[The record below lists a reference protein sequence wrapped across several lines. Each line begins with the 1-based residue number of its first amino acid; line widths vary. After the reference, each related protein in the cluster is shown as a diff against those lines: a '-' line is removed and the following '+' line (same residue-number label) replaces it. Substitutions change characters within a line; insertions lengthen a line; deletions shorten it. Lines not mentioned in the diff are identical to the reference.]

1 VLLFSATGA
10 FCAQSLLVCFPIF
23 HHISRSGNWNG
34 QNRTAWS
41 ACQPVLSVAE
51 SRAATIKK
59 TDKRPFSTG
68 FLSANEQ
75 EVRAMTLRLFNTL
88 TGQID
93 LVTPAD
99 GEALRMYEC
108 GPTVYDYGHIGNFR
122 TFLQVDVLRRF
133 LKLTGTKV
141 RHVMNITD
149 VDDKIIRNAAEA
161 GISIGAYTAR
171 FEQAFFEDLE
181 TLRVERPDVMARAT
195 EHIPKMV
202 ELVQKLAAAG
212 AAYQAEDGSWY
223 FRLVAF
229 PEYGKLSKKDLSGME
244 DGARVDLD
252 EYEKD
257 SARDFA
263 MWKAAKP
270 GETSWDTAIGR
281 GRPGWHI
288 ECSAMAMEY
297 LGESFDLHAGGEDL
311 IFPHH
316 ENEIAQ
322 SESVTHKM
330 FARHWMHVR
339 FLLVDGRKMS
349 KSEGNFY
356 TLRDLLLKGYKA
368 SAIRLALISVPYRH
382 QYNFT
387 FEGLAEATSAVE
399 RLRTFRQRLIEGG
412 FAPGENPT
420 LQAAAGKAQEEYR
433 SALANDLN
441 TAEARAPIF
450 ELLRAANTA
459 MDQGELKAGDRDAI
473 LVVLKDFDAVFD
485 VLEDGDAEATRR
497 ALEWAEQEGRLS
509 EVAPELVARQ
519 GLTDAAIEA
528 LVSERSLAKKQRN
541 FARADAIRN
550 ELAEKGV
557 VLEDSKDGVRWK
569 RK

>member
-1 VLLFSATGA
+1 MKQGIGEQRGFVLHNRPLL
-10 FCAQSLLVCFPIF
+10 QSEEPKIRRF
-23 HHISRSGNWNG
+23 
-34 QNRTAWS
+34 
-41 ACQPVLSVAE
+41 QPL
-51 SRAATIKK
+51 
-59 TDKRPFSTG
+59 
-68 FLSANEQ
+68 NEQ
-75 EVRAMTLRLFNTL
+75 EVRPMTLRLFNTL
-88 TGQID
+88 TGQLD
-93 LVTPAD
+93 ELVPSD
-99 GEALRMYEC
+99 GKALRMYAC

-122 TFLQVDVLRRF
+122 TFLQVDVLRRY
-133 LKLTGTKV
+133 LKLAGTGV

-149 VDDKIIRNAAEA
+149 VDDKIIRNAAAAE
-161 GISIGAYTAR
+161 ISISEYTAG
-171 FEQAFFEDLE
+171 FERAFFEDLDA
-181 TLRVERPDVMARAT
+181 LRVERPEVIARAT
-195 EHIPKMV
+195 EHIPRMV
-202 ELVQKLAAAG
+202 ELIQKLAAVG

-223 FRLVAF
+223 FRLAAF

-263 MWKAAKP
+263 LWKAAKP
-270 GETSWDTAIGR
+270 GETSWETAIGC

-288 ECSAMAMEY
+288 ECSTMAMEY

-322 SESVTHKM
+322 SESVTHKT

-382 QYNFT
+382 QFNFT
-387 FEGLAEATSAVE
+387 FDGLIEATAAID
-399 RLRTFRQRLIEGG
+399 RLRTFVARLKQGI
-412 FAPGENPT
+412 FAPGFN
-420 LQAAAGKAQEEYR
+420 
-433 SALANDLN
+433 SALQSAAKQAQDECRAALSNDLN

-450 ELLRAANTA
+450 DLIRTANTA
-459 MDQGELKAGDRDAI
+459 IDHGQLRVVDRDAI
-473 LVVLKDFDAVFD
+473 LGVLYQFDAVFD
-485 VLEDGDAEATRR
+485 VLEDRDAEPTRH
-497 ALEWAEQEGRLS
+497 ALAWAEQSGRLGDVS
-509 EVAPELVARQ
+509 PELLARQ
-519 GLTDAAIEA
+519 GLTDEAIEA
-528 LVSERSLAKKQRN
+528 LVAERTLAKKQRN
-541 FARADAIRN
+541 FARADQIRN

-569 RK
+569 R

>member
-1 VLLFSATGA
+1 
-10 FCAQSLLVCFPIF
+10 
-23 HHISRSGNWNG
+23 
-34 QNRTAWS
+34 
-41 ACQPVLSVAE
+41 
-51 SRAATIKK
+51 
-59 TDKRPFSTG
+59 
-68 FLSANEQ
+68 
-75 EVRAMTLRLFNTL
+75 MTLRLFNTL
-88 TGQID
+88 TGQMDD
-93 LVTPAD
+93 LVASD
-99 GEALRMYEC
+99 GQAVRMYAC
-108 GPTVYDYGHIGNFR
+108 GPTIYDYGHIGNFR

-133 LKLTGTKV
+133 LELTGVGV

-149 VDDKIIRNAAEA
+149 VDDKIIRNASAA
-161 GISIGAYTAR
+161 GVSIGEYTAK

-181 TLRVERPDVMARAT
+181 ALRVERPEIIARAT
-195 EHIPKMV
+195 EHIPQMV

-212 AAYQAEDGSWY
+212 AAYQTEDGSWY
-223 FRLVAF
+223 FRLAAF

-263 MWKAAKP
+263 LWKAAKP
-270 GETSWDTAIGR
+270 GEASWETAIGR

-288 ECSAMAMEY
+288 ECSAMAMEF

-311 IFPHH
+311 MFPHH

-322 SESVTHKM
+322 SESVTHKP

-382 QYNFT
+382 QFNFT
-387 FEGLAEATSAVE
+387 FDGLVEATSAIE
-399 RLRTFRQRLIEGG
+399 RLRTFGQRLRESS
-412 FAPGENPT
+412 FAEGENPA
-420 LQAAAGKAQEEYR
+420 LQEATAKAQADYLA
-433 SALANDLN
+433 ALANDLN

-450 ELLRAANTA
+450 DLLRAANTA
-459 MDQGELKAGDRDAI
+459 MDQGQLMAGDRDAI
-473 LVVLKDFDAVFD
+473 LAVLKSFDAVFD
-485 VLEDGDAEATRR
+485 VMEDRDAEATRR
-497 ALEWAEQEGRLS
+497 ALEWAEQEGRMKDA
-509 EVAPELVARQ
+509 APELLARQ
-519 GLTDAAIEA
+519 GLTDEAIDA
-528 LVSERSLAKKQRN
+528 LVAERTLAKRQRN
-541 FARADAIRN
+541 FARADQIRD

>member
-1 VLLFSATGA
+1 
-10 FCAQSLLVCFPIF
+10 
-23 HHISRSGNWNG
+23 
-34 QNRTAWS
+34 
-41 ACQPVLSVAE
+41 
-51 SRAATIKK
+51 
-59 TDKRPFSTG
+59 
-68 FLSANEQ
+68 
-75 EVRAMTLRLFNTL
+75 MTLRLFNTL
-88 TGQID
+88 TGQVD
-93 LVTPAD
+93 ELVPQD
-99 GEALRMYEC
+99 GEAVRMYAC

-133 LKLTGTKV
+133 LKLTGTRV
-141 RHVMNITD
+141 RHVMNVTD
-149 VDDKIIRNAAEA
+149 VDDKIIRNAAAA
-161 GISIGAYTAR
+161 GISIGEYTAGY
-171 FEQAFFEDLE
+171 EAAFFEDLE
-181 TLRVERPDVMARAT
+181 ALRVERPEIIARAT
-195 EHIPKMV
+195 EHIPRMV
-202 ELVQKLAAAG
+202 ELVEKLAAAG

-223 FRLVAF
+223 FRLAAF

-263 MWKAAKP
+263 LWKAAKP
-270 GETSWDTAIGR
+270 GETSWETAIGR

-288 ECSAMAMEY
+288 ECSTMAMEY

-322 SESVTHKM
+322 SESVTHKT

-368 SAIRLALISVPYRH
+368 SAIRLALVSVPYRH
-382 QYNFT
+382 QFNFT
-387 FEGLAEATSAVE
+387 FDGLVEATAAIE
-399 RLRTFRQRLIEGG
+399 RLRTFRQRLTAAG
-412 FAPGENPT
+412 FAEGENPE
-420 LQAAAGKAQEEYR
+420 LQAAAEKAQTEYLA
-433 SALANDLN
+433 ALSNDLN

-459 MDQGELKAGDRDAI
+459 MDQGQLKAGDRDAI
-473 LVVLKDFDAVFD
+473 LAVLTSFDAVFD
-485 VLEDGDAEATRR
+485 VMEDRDAEPTRR
-497 ALEWAEQEGRLS
+497 ALEWAEKAGRMGD
-509 EVAPELVARQ
+509 VAPELLARQ
-519 GLTDAAIEA
+519 GLTDEAIDA
-528 LVSERSLAKKQRN
+528 LVAERTLAKKQRN
-541 FARADAIRN
+541 FARADQIRN